1 MAWCFGGQPCQN
13 ADSALDLSCRTRPSS
28 TLSDGSNPNFHTF
41 ENIALTSLS
50 NLCGQR
56 YSLTGVTSESSN
68 LLHLLV
74 RLGMMAQTP
83 RFGAYAAV
91 TEISRLTQEPA
102 FLLRTSLPYNQA
114 QILRWSLIG
123 CGDQRFMTHMKSPLK
138 PAAPT

>member
-1 MAWCFGGQPCQN
+1 MWGQMLLASIWYP
-13 ADSALDLSCRTRPSS
+13 
-28 TLSDGSNPNFHTF
+28 F
-41 ENIALTSLS
+41 ESMALTSLS

-56 YSLTGVTSESSN
+56 YSLTVVTSQSSN

-74 RLGMMAQTP
+74 RLGMKAQTL

-114 QILRWSLIG
+114 QILR
-123 CGDQRFMTHMKSPLK
+123 
-138 PAAPT
+138 